1 MISFSRYNTR
11 IMGVLLWMPLM
22 GFEIYLIA
30 ESYGLFPKQAVLDVL
45 NHNLLVATACY
56 IMFQLLRSYKPGP
69 QRIVYLI
76 LWSIA
81 LSIASV
87 VLHRLLMTKYLIRHD
102 EVYSQYLYDTYLLR
116 GLISWLLITLV
127 SSITWTWLYLNDQYA
142 IEQRH
147 QDSEKL
153 VKEAELLILRQQL
166 QPHFLFNSLN
176 SISALAGTNAEKAR
190 NMIQHLSDFLRST
203 LRKDD
208 RKLVMAQE
216 EVQSLELY
224 LEIEKVRF
232 PHRLKTVMDIPA
244 EAMDLQL
251 PPLVLQPI
259 VENAIK
265 FGLYDTR
272 EEVTI
277 HIKIRKEPDMA
288 VVTISNPFDQET
300 YASKKGTGFGLQS
313 IQRRLFLLFARQDL
327 LTTHQHESMFITEI
341 RVPQLA

>member
-1 MISFSRYNTR
+1 
-11 IMGVLLWMPLM
+11 
-22 GFEIYLIA
+22 
-30 ESYGLFPKQAVLDVL
+30 
-45 NHNLLVATACY
+45 
-56 IMFQLLRSYKPGP
+56 
-69 QRIVYLI
+69 
-76 LWSIA
+76 
-81 LSIASV
+81 
-87 VLHRLLMTKYLIRHD
+87 MTKYLIRHD